1 MLKNLSKANMK
12 KTLFIFVLLFALI
25 AGFYVQRSGDI
36 YYEIS
41 RNMEIFGKV
50 YKEISFNY
58 VDEINPEEFMR
69 EGIKGML
76 KSLDPYT
83 VFIDESKQE
92 DIDLMTNGKYGGI
105 GVTIGVRNDR
115 VTITEILD
123 GYAAQ
128 KQGLRIGD
136 IVIEVDGEPITSS
149 DIDDLSAKVKGEPG
163 TTVQLKVVRNNDR
176 DTLTFNI
183 IREEIVIRNLVYAG
197 FYPPNSN
204 NVYLKLSNFGR
215 SAAEELKDALKK
227 LKSEKPIESIVLD
240 LRGNPGG
247 LLDVAVSV
255 SNKFLKKDLLIV
267 TTKGRDQNSE
277 KHYFALEE
285 PIVPDQKLILLINES
300 SASASEIVAGAI
312 QDHDRGIILGT
323 QSFGKGLVQTITP
336 ISYNTSLKIT
346 TAKYYTPS
354 GRCIQKI
361 DYSKK
366 NKVFNSS
373 LTGEKTEFTTDN
385 KRKVFSAGGITPD
398 TLVKYEIEGEVTK
411 ELLAKGIIFDF
422 ADQFYYKNQSVSFE
436 NLSDNKIFSEFTSY
450 IKSKEFNYT
459 PEVEKKLNLLIEDLD
474 KNKING
480 KILAAAKKLKD
491 ELKDYIDK
499 EIQTYRNEIL
509 NYIRVELAN
518 RFYNQQKSIEESL
531 KYDKQFITALSLIK
545 NDEIFN
551 SLLKATEK

>member
-1 MLKNLSKANMK
+1 MK
-12 KTLFIFVLLFALI
+12 KSFLFLLILSAFLL
-25 AGFYVQRSGDI
+25 GFYIQQSGDI

-41 RNMEIFGKV
+41 KNMEIFGKV

-83 VFIDESKQE
+83 VFIDESKQD

-115 VTITEILD
+115 VTITEIIE

-128 KQGLRIGD
+128 RQGLRIGD
-136 IVIEVDGEPITSS
+136 VVIEVDGQPITSS

-163 TTVQLKVVRNNDR
+163 TIVQLKVLRNNDK
-176 DTLTFNI
+176 DTLQFNI
-183 IREEIVIRNLVYAG
+183 VREEIVIKNLIYAD
-197 FYPPNSN
+197 FYPKNSN
-204 NVYLKLSNFGR
+204 NVYLKLTNFSR
-215 SAAEELKDALKK
+215 SAAEEIKNALKK
-227 LKSEKPIESIVLD
+227 LKEEKPIQSIVLD

-247 LLDVAVSV
+247 LLDVAVDV
-255 SNKFLKKDLLIV
+255 CNKFLQKDLLIV
-267 TTKGRDQNSE
+267 STKGREATSE
-277 KHYFALEE
+277 KKFFAKEE
-285 PIVPDQKLILLINES
+285 PIVPNEKLVVLINEN

-336 ISYNTSLKIT
+336 ITYNTSLKIT

-366 NKVFNSS
+366 NKVFSSS
-373 LTGEKTEFTTDN
+373 LIEEKSEFSTDN
-385 KRKVFSAGGITPD
+385 QRKVYSAGGITPD
-398 TLVKYEIEGEVTK
+398 TLVKQEIEGEITK

-422 ADQFYYKNQSVSFE
+422 ADKYFYNNQTTKFE
-436 NLSDNKIFSEFTSY
+436 NLNDNKVFSDFISY
-450 IKSKEFNYT
+450 IKSKEFSYT
-459 PEVEKKLNLLIEDLD
+459 PEVEKKLNSLIDDLE

-480 KILAAAKKLKD
+480 KIMSAASKLKD
-491 ELKDYIDK
+491 ELKNYFEKELDK
-499 EIQTYRNEIL
+499 YKSEIL
-509 NYIRVELAN
+509 NYIKVELAA
-518 RFYNQQKSIEESL
+518 RYYNQQKGLEESL
-531 KYDKQFITALSLIK
+531 KYDKQFNTALSIFSNETIYNKLLNKK
-545 NDEIFN
+545 N
-551 SLLKATEK
+551 

>member
-1 MLKNLSKANMK
+1 MK
-12 KTLFIFVLLFALI
+12 KTFLIVSVISVLIF
-25 AGFYVQRSGDI
+25 GFYIQQSGDI

-41 RNMEIFGKV
+41 KNMELFGKV

-115 VTITEILD
+115 ITITEILE

-136 IVIEVDGEPITSS
+136 IVIEVDGEPINSS
-149 DIDDLSAKVKGEPG
+149 DIDDLSSKVKGEPG
-163 TTVQLKVVRNNDR
+163 TTVQLKVVRNNDK
-176 DTLTFNI
+176 DTLLFNV
-183 IREEIVIRNLVYAG
+183 IREEIVIRNLVYAD
-197 FYPPNSN
+197 FYPKNSN
-204 NVYLKLSNFGR
+204 NVYLKLSNFSR
-215 SAAEELKDALKK
+215 SAAEEIKNSLKRLKE
-227 LKSEKPIESIVLD
+227 EKPIESIVLD

-247 LLDVAVSV
+247 LLDVAVEV
-255 SNKFLKKDLLIV
+255 CNKFLKKDLLIV
-267 TTKGRDQNSE
+267 STKGREPSSE
-277 KHYFALEE
+277 KKYYAKEE
-285 PIVPDQKLILLINES
+285 PLVPDEKLIVLINEN

-312 QDHDRGIILGT
+312 QDHDRGVILGT

-366 NKVFNSS
+366 NKVFNSP
-373 LTGEKTEFTTDN
+373 LIDEKSEFSTDN
-385 KRKVFSAGGITPD
+385 KRKVYSAGGIAPD
-398 TLVKYEIEGEVTK
+398 TLVIYEIEGEITK

-422 ADQFYYKNQSVSFE
+422 ADKFYYNNQSAKFE
-436 NLSDNKIFSEFTSY
+436 NLIDNKIFGEFTDY
-450 IKSKEFNYT
+450 IKSKDFNYT
-459 PEVEKKLNLLIEDLD
+459 PEVEKKLNALIDDLNN
-474 KNKING
+474 NKING
-480 KILAAAKKLKD
+480 KILLAANKLKE
-491 ELKDYIDK
+491 ELKNYFEKELDK
-499 EIQTYRNEIL
+499 YKSEIL
-509 NYIRVELAN
+509 SYIKVELAN
-518 RFYNQQKSIEESL
+518 RYYNQQKGLEEAL
-531 KYDKQFITALSLIK
+531 KYDKQFNTALSLFK
-545 NDEIFN
+545 NEMVFN
-551 SLLKATEK
+551 RLLNKGI

>member
-1 MLKNLSKANMK
+1 MK
-12 KTLFIFVLLFALI
+12 KSFLFLLILSAFLL
-25 AGFYVQRSGDI
+25 GFYIQRSGDI

-41 RNMEIFGKV
+41 KNMEIFGKV

-83 VFIDESKQE
+83 VFIDESKQD

-115 VTITEILD
+115 VTITEIIE

-128 KQGLRIGD
+128 RQGLRIGD
-136 IVIEVDGEPITSS
+136 VVIEVDGQPITSS

-163 TTVQLKVVRNNDR
+163 TIVQLKVLRNNDK
-176 DTLTFNI
+176 DTLQFNI
-183 IREEIVIRNLVYAG
+183 VREEIVIKNLIYAD
-197 FYPPNSN
+197 FYPKNSN
-204 NVYLKLSNFGR
+204 NVYLKLTNFSR
-215 SAAEELKDALKK
+215 SAAEEIKNALKK
-227 LKSEKPIESIVLD
+227 LKEEKPIQSIVLD

-247 LLDVAVSV
+247 LLDVAVDV
-255 SNKFLKKDLLIV
+255 CNKFLQKDLLIV
-267 TTKGRDQNSE
+267 STKGREATSE
-277 KHYFALEE
+277 KKYFAKEE
-285 PIVPDQKLILLINES
+285 PIVPNEKLVVLINEN

-336 ISYNTSLKIT
+336 ITYNTSLKIT

-366 NKVFNSS
+366 NKVFSSS
-373 LTGEKTEFTTDN
+373 LIEEKSEFSTDN
-385 KRKVFSAGGITPD
+385 QRKVYSAGGITPD
-398 TLVKYEIEGEVTK
+398 TLVKQEIEGEITK

-422 ADQFYYKNQSVSFE
+422 ADKYFYSNQTTKFE
-436 NLSDNKIFSEFTSY
+436 NLNDNKVFSDFISY
-450 IKSKEFNYT
+450 IKSKEFSYT
-459 PEVEKKLNLLIEDLD
+459 PEVEKKLNSLIDDLE

-480 KILAAAKKLKD
+480 KIMSAASKLKD
-491 ELKDYIDK
+491 ELKNYFEKELDK
-499 EIQTYRNEIL
+499 YKSEIL
-509 NYIRVELAN
+509 NYIKVELAT
-518 RFYNQQKSIEESL
+518 RYYNQQKGLEESL
-531 KYDKQFITALSLIK
+531 KYDKQFNTALSIFSNETIYNKLLNKK
-545 NDEIFN
+545 N
-551 SLLKATEK
+551 

>member
-1 MLKNLSKANMK
+1 MK
-12 KTLFIFVLLFALI
+12 KSFSILLIFSAFVL
-25 AGFYVQRSGDI
+25 GFYIQRSGDI

-41 RNMEIFGKV
+41 KNMEIFGKV

-105 GVTIGVRNDR
+105 GVTIGIRNDR
-115 VTITEILD
+115 VTITEIIE

-136 IVIEVDGEPITSS
+136 VVIEVDGEPITSA

-163 TTVQLKVVRNNDR
+163 TIVQLKVLRNNDK
-176 DTLTFNI
+176 DTLQFNI
-183 IREEIVIRNLVYAG
+183 IREEIVIKNLVYAD
-197 FYPPNSN
+197 FYPKNSN
-204 NVYLKLSNFGR
+204 NVYLKLTNFSR
-215 SAAEELKDALKK
+215 SAAEEIKNALKK
-227 LKSEKPIESIVLD
+227 LKEQKPIHSIVLD

-247 LLDVAVSV
+247 LLDVAVDV
-255 SNKFLKKDLLIV
+255 CNKFLQKDLLIV
-267 TTKGRDQNSE
+267 STRGRESTSE
-277 KHYFALEE
+277 KKYFAKEE
-285 PIVPDQKLILLINES
+285 PIVPNEKLVILINEN

-312 QDHDRGIILGT
+312 QDHDRGVILGT

-336 ISYNTSLKIT
+336 ITYNTSLKIT

-366 NKVFNSS
+366 NKVFSNS
-373 LTGEKTEFTTDN
+373 LIEEKSEFNTDN
-385 KRKVFSAGGITPD
+385 QRKVYSAGGITPD
-398 TLVKYEIEGEVTK
+398 TLVKQEIEGEITK

-422 ADQFYYKNQSVSFE
+422 ADKYFYSNQTSKFE
-436 NLSDNKIFSEFTSY
+436 NLNDNKIFSDFISY
-450 IKSKEFNYT
+450 IKSKEFDYT
-459 PEVEKKLNLLIEDLD
+459 PEVEKKLNSLIDDLE

-480 KILAAAKKLKD
+480 RIMNAASKLKD
-491 ELKDYIDK
+491 ELKNYFEKELDK
-499 EIQTYRNEIL
+499 YKSEIM
-509 NYIRVELAN
+509 NYIKVELAT
-518 RFYNQQKSIEESL
+518 RYYNQQKGLEESL
-531 KYDKQFITALSLIK
+531 KYDKQLNTALSL
-545 NDEIFN
+545 FN
-551 SLLKATEK
+551 NEMIYNKLLNKKS

>member
-1 MLKNLSKANMK
+1 MK
-12 KTLFIFVLLFALI
+12 KSFLFLLILSAFLL
-25 AGFYVQRSGDI
+25 GFYIQRSGDI

-41 RNMEIFGKV
+41 KNMEIFGKV

-83 VFIDESKQE
+83 VFIDESKQD

-115 VTITEILD
+115 VTITEIIE

-128 KQGLRIGD
+128 RQGLRIGD
-136 IVIEVDGEPITSS
+136 VVIEVDGQPITSS

-163 TTVQLKVVRNNDR
+163 TIVQLKVLRNNDK
-176 DTLTFNI
+176 DTLQFNI
-183 IREEIVIRNLVYAG
+183 VREEIVIKNLIYAD
-197 FYPPNSN
+197 FYPKNSN
-204 NVYLKLSNFGR
+204 NVYLKLTNFSR
-215 SAAEELKDALKK
+215 SAAEEIKNALKK
-227 LKSEKPIESIVLD
+227 LKEEKPIQSIVLD

-247 LLDVAVSV
+247 LLDVAVDV
-255 SNKFLKKDLLIV
+255 CNKFLQKDLLIV
-267 TTKGRDQNSE
+267 STKGREATSE
-277 KHYFALEE
+277 KKYFAKEE
-285 PIVPDQKLILLINES
+285 PIVPNEKLVVLINEN

-336 ISYNTSLKIT
+336 ITYNTSLKIT

-366 NKVFNSS
+366 NKVFSSS
-373 LTGEKTEFTTDN
+373 LIEEKSEFSTDN
-385 KRKVFSAGGITPD
+385 QRKVYSAGGITPD
-398 TLVKYEIEGEVTK
+398 TLVKQEIEGEITK

-422 ADQFYYKNQSVSFE
+422 ADKYFYSNQTTKFE
-436 NLSDNKIFSEFTSY
+436 NLNDNKVFSDYISY
-450 IKSKEFNYT
+450 IKSKEFSYT
-459 PEVEKKLNLLIEDLD
+459 PEVEKKLNSLIDDLE

-480 KILAAAKKLKD
+480 KIMSAASKLKD
-491 ELKDYIDK
+491 ELKNYFEKELDK
-499 EIQTYRNEIL
+499 YKSEIL
-509 NYIRVELAN
+509 NYIKVELAA
-518 RFYNQQKSIEESL
+518 RYYNQQKGLEESL
-531 KYDKQFITALSLIK
+531 KYDKQFNTALSIFSNETIYNKLLNKK
-545 NDEIFN
+545 N
-551 SLLKATEK
+551 

>member
-1 MLKNLSKANMK
+1 MK
-12 KTLFIFVLLFALI
+12 KIFFIVVLISFLI
-25 AGFYVQRSGDI
+25 LGFYIQRSGDI

-41 RNMEIFGKV
+41 KNMELFGKV

-58 VDEINPEEFMR
+58 VDDINPEEFMR

-115 VTITEILD
+115 VTITEILE

-136 IVIEVDGEPITSS
+136 VVIEVDGEPITSS
-149 DIDDLSAKVKGEPG
+149 DIDNLSAKVKGEPG
-163 TTVQLKVVRNNDR
+163 TTVQLKVLRNNEK
-176 DTLTFNI
+176 DTLQFNI
-183 IREEIVIRNLVYAG
+183 VREEIIIRNLVYAG
-197 FYPPNSN
+197 FYPENSN
-204 NVYLKLSNFGR
+204 NVYLKLSNFSR
-215 SAAEELKDALKK
+215 SAAEEIKNALKK
-227 LKSEKPIESIVLD
+227 LKEEKPIESIVLD

-247 LLDVAVSV
+247 LLDVAVDV
-255 SNKFLKKDLLIV
+255 CNKFLKKDLLIV
-267 TTKGRDQNSE
+267 STKGREPNSE
-277 KHYFALEE
+277 KKYFAKEE
-285 PIVPDQKLILLINES
+285 PIAPTEKLIVLINEN

-366 NKVFNSS
+366 NKVFNTP
-373 LTGEKTEFTTDN
+373 LIDEKSEFTTDN
-385 KRKVFSAGGITPD
+385 NRKVYSAGGITPD
-398 TLVKYEIEGEVTK
+398 TLVKYEIEGEITR

-422 ADQFYYKNQSVSFE
+422 ADKFYYQNQSTRFE
-436 NLSDNKIFSEFTSY
+436 NLNDNKIFSEFVSY

-459 PEVEKKLNLLIEDLD
+459 PEVEKKLNALIEDLD

-480 KILAAAKKLKD
+480 KILNAANKLKD
-491 ELKDYIDK
+491 ELKNYFEKELDK
-499 EIQTYRNEIL
+499 YKSEIL
-509 NYIRVELAN
+509 SYIKIELAN
-518 RFYNQQKSIEESL
+518 RYYNQQKGLEESL
-531 KYDKQFITALSLIK
+531 KYDKQFNTAITLFK
-545 NDEIFN
+545 NESVFN
-551 SLLKATEK
+551 KLLNKGL

>member
-1 MLKNLSKANMK
+1 MK
-12 KTLFIFVLLFALI
+12 KTFLIVSVISVLIF
-25 AGFYVQRSGDI
+25 GFYIQQSGDI

-41 RNMEIFGKV
+41 KNMELFGKV

-115 VTITEILD
+115 ITITEILE

-136 IVIEVDGEPITSS
+136 IVIEVDGEPINSS
-149 DIDDLSAKVKGEPG
+149 DIDDLSSKVKGEPG
-163 TTVQLKVVRNNDR
+163 TAVQLKVVRNNDK
-176 DTLTFNI
+176 DTLLFNV
-183 IREEIVIRNLVYAG
+183 IREEIVIRNLVYAD
-197 FYPPNSN
+197 FYPKNSN
-204 NVYLKLSNFGR
+204 NVYLKLSNFSR
-215 SAAEELKDALKK
+215 SAAEEIKNSLKRLKE
-227 LKSEKPIESIVLD
+227 EKPIESIVLD

-247 LLDVAVSV
+247 LLDVAVEV
-255 SNKFLKKDLLIV
+255 CNKFLKKDLLIV
-267 TTKGRDQNSE
+267 STKGREPSSE
-277 KHYFALEE
+277 KKYYAKEE
-285 PIVPDQKLILLINES
+285 PLVPDEKLIVLINEN

-312 QDHDRGIILGT
+312 QDHDRGVILGT

-366 NKVFNSS
+366 NKVFNSP
-373 LTGEKTEFTTDN
+373 LIDEKSEFSTDN
-385 KRKVFSAGGITPD
+385 KRKVYSAGGIAPD
-398 TLVKYEIEGEVTK
+398 TLVIYEIEGEITK

-422 ADQFYYKNQSVSFE
+422 ADKFYYNNQSAKFE
-436 NLSDNKIFSEFTSY
+436 NLIDNKIFGEFTDY
-450 IKSKEFNYT
+450 IKSKDFNYT
-459 PEVEKKLNLLIEDLD
+459 PEVEKKLNALIDDLNN
-474 KNKING
+474 NKING
-480 KILAAAKKLKD
+480 KILLAANKLKE
-491 ELKDYIDK
+491 ELKNYFEKELDK
-499 EIQTYRNEIL
+499 YKSEIL
-509 NYIRVELAN
+509 SYIKVELAN
-518 RFYNQQKSIEESL
+518 RYYNQQKGLEEAL
-531 KYDKQFITALSLIK
+531 KYDKQFNTALSLFK
-545 NDEIFN
+545 NEMVFN
-551 SLLKATEK
+551 RLLNKGI